1 MFFPCSRIKNTM
13 LHVVALF
20 SKAESSGLWRF
31 LSFFFPMKKNLT
43 FCSGFL
49 LGYLDFLMLSQGQ
62 TGFMGFEEDY
72 HRDEVPFSSHHVK
85 VHATNLAYR

>member
-20 SKAESSGLWRF
+20 PKAESSGLWRF
-31 LSFFFPMKKNLT
+31 LSFFSHEKNLA
-43 FCSGFL
+43 FCSGIL

-72 HRDEVPFSSHHVK
+72 HRDEVPCSSHHVK
-85 VHATNLAYR
+85 IYAINLAYH